1 MSELPDMCLY
11 KAFICDA
18 FFFLYAA
25 APHGVQPKLMAEM
38 LSLAQQLQGIIRM
51 YYPPLASA
59 LGIPPPGKKQP
70 SIAASLGLKAPPTP
84 VQESLLRQVS
94 PTLFTVPCLESL
106 LNMRIAVCVV
116 RGSGDVCC

>member
-1 MSELPDMCLY
+1 
-11 KAFICDA
+11 
-18 FFFLYAA
+18 
-25 APHGVQPKLMAEM
+25 MAEM

>member
-1 MSELPDMCLY
+1 MCQD
-11 KAFICDA
+11 KAFICDS
-18 FFFLYAA
+18 FFLYAA
-25 APHGVQPKLMAEM
+25 PNGVQPKLMAEM

-94 PTLFTVPCLESL
+94 PALFHCAPS
-106 LNMRIAVCVV
+106 
-116 RGSGDVCC
+116 